1 MADNYVPHT
10 WIRGETIAATLLNH
24 MEQGIQAAQEA
35 ANKAQDAQEMR
46 AAFDML
52 ANQTRAAIRDLD
64 KRLSALE
71 NQ

>member
-1 MADNYVPHT
+1 MASYTPHA
-10 WIRGETIAATLLNH
+10 WIRGETIASALLNH

-35 ANKAQDAQEMR
+35 ADKAQDAQELR

>member
-1 MADNYVPHT
+1 MASYTPHT
-10 WIRGETIAATLLNH
+10 WIRGETIASALLNH

-35 ANKAQDAQEMR
+35 ANKAQDAQELR

-52 ANQTRAAIRDLD
+52 ADQTRAAIRDLD